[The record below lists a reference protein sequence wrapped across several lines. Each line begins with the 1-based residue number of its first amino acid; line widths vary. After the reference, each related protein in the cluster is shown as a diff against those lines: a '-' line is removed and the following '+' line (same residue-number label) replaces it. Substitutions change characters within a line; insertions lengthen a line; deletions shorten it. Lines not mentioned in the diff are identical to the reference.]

1 MGLLLYLFLLVDWI
15 RKLIFMKK
23 GIATV
28 FGILIF
34 VGILFSAITPLQ
46 LYIKEHKILLKSVEN
61 EIDVNDDHRD
71 LEDLYVFA
79 YPVNNTSDEIFVRVE
94 NKGAIEVNVNNIWIK
109 DEKVIIG
116 TGLIT
121 GEEEIFGPFTVVL
134 EENATYPVKVSTKRG
149 RLFSSDLGNLAYG
162 EGTWVIQGLGISVQI
177 ANVIGKYYIEVSNST
192 WGSIYQTQGQDHNDL
207 LVFFEVNTNGDYQV
221 ICRKNSVSGPNLP
234 GTPMIVEI
242 LYPGGLP
249 VVFIYTS
256 GIDV

>member
-1 MGLLLYLFLLVDWI
+1 
-15 RKLIFMKK
+15 MKK
-23 GIATV
+23 GTSTV

-34 VGILFSAITPLQ
+34 VGILFSTIVPLQ
-46 LYIKEHKILLKSVEN
+46 LYIKEHKILLISVEN
-61 EIDVNDDHRD
+61 EMDVNDDYRD

-79 YPVNNTSDEIFVRVE
+79 YPVSDTSDEILVRVK

-109 DEKVIIG
+109 DGKEIIG

-134 EENATYPVKVSTKRG
+134 EENTTYPVKVSTRRG

-177 ANVIGKYYIEVSNST
+177 ANEIGKYYIKVSNST
-192 WGSIYQTQGQDHNDL
+192 WNSTYKTLGQDQDDL
-207 LVFFEVNTNGDYQV
+207 LVFFEVYTNGNYQV
-221 ICRKNSVSGPNLP
+221 ICRKNSASGPDLP

-242 LYPGGLP
+242 LYPGGPP